1 MASSCPFDEIVDA
14 KQGDQVQWFQ
24 LTLSKN
30 RDFTRKIVEHAEGRG
45 CKGFFISV
53 DAPQVGRREKGT
65 PHLYRTVEEEKAKVK
80 ASLMT
85 LYKTDM
91 RSKFN
96 DIGPNVHQE
105 GGAVDRSR
113 GVARSM

>member
-1 MASSCPFDEIVDA
+1 MFC
-14 KQGDQVQWFQ
+14 K
-24 LTLSKN
+24 
-30 RDFTRKIVEHAEGRG
+30 G

-65 PHLYRTVEEEKAKVK
+65 PHLYRTVEVEKAKVK

-85 LYKTDM
+85 LYATDM
-91 RSKFN
+91 RFKSS

-105 GGAVDRSR
+105 VGAVNRSQ